1 MSKKGFSGFPG
12 GNMNQLMKQAQKMQ
26 QQMEQM
32 QQEMEQHVVEGT
44 AGGGMVKCEVN
55 CKMEVKSVTIDPEV
69 VDPEDVETLQDL
81 ILAAI
86 RNAQDKAT
94 KYSADEMGKITGGLN
109 IPGLF

>member
-1 MSKKGFSGFPG
+1 MGKKGFSGFPG

-26 QQMEQM
+26 KQMEDM
-32 QQEMEQHVVEGT
+32 QGEMGDHIIEGS

-55 CKMEVKSVTIDPEV
+55 CKLELQSVTIDPEV
-69 VDPEDVETLQDL
+69 LDPDDVETLQDL

-86 RNAQDKAT
+86 HNAQEKAG

-109 IPGLF
+109 IPGMF

>member
-1 MSKKGFSGFPG
+1 MGKKGFSGFPG

-26 QQMEQM
+26 KQMEDVQN
-32 QQEMEQHVVEGT
+32 EMEDHVVEGSS
-44 AGGGMVKCEVN
+44 GGGMVKCEVN
-55 CKMEVKSVTIDPEV
+55 CKLEVQSVTIDPEV

-86 RNAQDKAT
+86 HNAQGKAS
-94 KYSADEMGKITGGLN
+94 KYSEDEMGKITGGMN